1 MRIKHVQSG
10 VSRVIAVLTAGTLVM
25 LPLAGTAAA
34 QQPAHQQQPAQP
46 KVLRVALTTGI
57 DHLNP
62 FTASLAA
69 STQVGRFI
77 YEFLTIPSA
86 DKAEASPALAESW
99 TTSPD
104 KLTWTFK
111 IRQNA
116 KWTDGQPVTAKDAA
130 FTFNR
135 MLTDETARTANG
147 NYVAN
152 FQTVT
157 APDDSTLVIK
167 TKAVQSSMALLDVP
181 IVPEHVWAPIKD
193 LNDPK
198 TDDLSV
204 VGVSDGP
211 YQLTEY
217 KQNEY
222 LKFKANKDY
231 WRGAPKVDELQLL
244 IFKDV
249 ESAVNALKQG
259 EVDVINRLTP
269 TQFDALQGQPNIAT
283 NKAPG
288 RRYNEINLNFG
299 VENNENKPIGNGNP
313 ALKDI
318 RLRKAIVQAIDP
330 KTIVD
335 KVMGG
340 YGQLGGGVIP
350 PIYSTYHWDP
360 PAGEATKFDIA
371 AANTALDQAGYV
383 KGKDGVRVAPG
394 GARLELRLTGHAN
407 RPFDQRTAQYVS
419 GWLHDIGISVK
430 QELVSDEELND
441 RTNAGNYDLAI
452 SGYATNPDPDY
463 ALALHTCAGRPNA
476 EGKGATTDTFFCDQQ
491 YDALYAQQLTTTDP
505 ATRAGY
511 VKQAQA
517 RLYSQAVNVVL
528 DYDNSLEAY
537 RSDKFSSFTKQPQ
550 PDGAILEQTG
560 YWGVYGAVPAGAEAA
575 ADSGGSNTVLW
586 IVIGVVVVIVL
597 VGGGVLIGRRGK
609 SADDRE

>member
-1 MRIKHVQSG
+1 MKHVQSR
-10 VSRVIAVLTAGTLVM
+10 VSRVIAVLTAGTLAM

-34 QQPAHQQQPAQP
+34 QQQVHQQQPAQP

-135 MLTDETARTANG
+135 MLSDETARTANG

-152 FQTVT
+152 FQSVT
-157 APDDSTLVIK
+157 APDAGTLVIK
-167 TKAVQSSMALLDVP
+167 TKAVQSSMDLLDVP

-204 VGVSDGP
+204 IGVSDGP

-299 VENNENKPIGNGNP
+299 VENNQNQPIGNGNP
-313 ALKDI
+313 VLKDL
-318 RLRKAIVQAIDP
+318 RLRKAIAQAIDP

-350 PIYSTYHWDP
+350 PIYSAYHWDP
-360 PAGEATKFDIA
+360 PANEAMKFDIA

-383 KGKDGVRVAPG
+383 KGQDGIRVAPG

-476 EGKGATTDTFFCDQQ
+476 EGKGATTDTFFCDPQ
-491 YDALYAQQLTTTDP
+491 YDALYAKQLTETDP

-537 RSDKFSSFTKQPQ
+537 RSDKFSSFEKQPQ
-550 PDGAILEQTG
+550 PDGSILEQTG
-560 YWGVYGAVPAGAEAA
+560 YWGVYGAVPAGSEAA
-575 ADSGGSNTVLW
+575 AGDSGGSNTVLW
-586 IVIGVVVVIVL
+586 IVIGVVVVVVL

>member
-1 MRIKHVQSG
+1 MN
-10 VSRVIAVLTAGTLVM
+10 RVFAVLTAGTLAI

-34 QQPAHQQQPAQP
+34 QQQVHQQQPAQP

-116 KWTDGQPVTAKDAA
+116 KWTDGRPVTAKDAA

-167 TKAVQSSMALLDVP
+167 TKAVQSSMDLLDVP

-269 TQFDALQGQPNIAT
+269 TQFDALGGQPNIAT

-299 VENNENKPIGNGNP
+299 VENNQNQPIGNGNP
-313 ALKDI
+313 VLKDL
-318 RLRKAIVQAIDP
+318 RLRKAIAQAIDP
-330 KTIVD
+330 KTVVD

-350 PIYSTYHWDP
+350 PIYSAYHWDP
-360 PAGEATKFDIA
+360 SAAEATKFDIA

-383 KGKDGVRVAPG
+383 KGQDGIRVAPG

-430 QELVSDEELND
+430 QELVSDAELND

-476 EGKGATTDTFFCDQQ
+476 QGKGATTDTFFCDPQ
-491 YDALYAQQLTTTDP
+491 YDALYAKQLTETDP

-537 RSDKFSSFTKQPQ
+537 RSDKFSSFQKQPQ
-550 PDGAILEQTG
+550 PDGSILEQTG
-560 YWGVYGAVPAGAEAA
+560 YWGVYGAVPAGSEAA
-575 ADSGGSNTVLW
+575 AGDSGGSNTVLW
-586 IVIGVVVVIVL
+586 IVIGVVVVVVL

>member
-1 MRIKHVQSG
+1 MRIKHVRRG
-10 VSRVIAVLTAGTLVM
+10 VNRAIAVLAAGTM
-25 LPLAGTAAA
+25 AILPLAGTAVA
-34 QQPAHQQQPAQP
+34 QQPAQP

-111 IRQNA
+111 IRQGV
-116 KWTDGQPVTAKDAA
+116 KWSDGQPVTAKDAA
-130 FTFNR
+130 FTFQR
-135 MLTDETARTANG
+135 MLDDETARTANG

-152 FQTVT
+152 FQSVA
-157 APDDSTLVIK
+157 APDDTTLVVK
-167 TKAVQSSMALLDVP
+167 TKAVQATMDLLDVP
-181 IVPEHVWAPIKD
+181 IVPEHIWAPIKD

-222 LKFKANKDY
+222 VKFKANTSY

-244 IFKDV
+244 VFKDV
-249 ESAVNALKQG
+249 EAAVNALKQG

-269 TQFDALQGQPNIAT
+269 TQFDALAGQPNIAT

-288 RRYNEINLNFG
+288 RRYNEININFG
-299 VENNENKPIGNGNP
+299 VEDVNNKPIGNGNP
-313 ALKDI
+313 VLKDL
-318 RLRKAIVQAIDP
+318 RLRQAIAQSIDT

-340 YGQLGGGVIP
+340 YGQLGGGVVP
-350 PIYSTYHWDP
+350 PIYSAYHWDP
-360 PAGEATKFDIA
+360 APTEARKFDLA
-371 AANTALDQAGYV
+371 AANAALDQAGYT
-383 KGKDGVRVAPG
+383 KGPDGVRIAPG

-407 RPFDQRTAQYVS
+407 RAFDQRTAQYVT
-419 GWLHDIGISVK
+419 GWLQQIGISVK

-441 RTNAGNYDLAI
+441 RTTAGNYDLVI

-463 ALALHTCAGRPNA
+463 ALALHTCASRPNA
-476 EGKGATTDTFFCDQQ
+476 EGKGATTDTFFCDPT
-491 YDALYAQQLTTTDP
+491 YDGFYKQQLTNTDP

-528 DYDNSLEAY
+528 DYDNALEAY
-537 RSDKFSSFTKQPQ
+537 RSDKFSGFQTQPQ
-550 PDGAILEQTG
+550 PQGSILEQTG
-560 YWGVYGAVPAGAEAA
+560 YWGVYGAVPAGTENTAAE
-575 ADSGGSNTVLW
+575 SGGSNTVLW
-586 IVIGVVVVIVL
+586 IVLGAVVVVVL

-609 SADDRE
+609 AADDRE

>member
-1 MRIKHVQSG
+1 MKHVRRG
-10 VSRVIAVLTAGTLVM
+10 VRRLGAIGVVATLVA

-34 QQPAHQQQPAQP
+34 QQPANGNG

-62 FTASLAA
+62 FTAALAA
-69 STQVGRFI
+69 STQVGRFV
-77 YEFLTIPSA
+77 YEFLTVPSA
-86 DKAEASPALAESW
+86 DKAEAAPALAESW

-111 IRQNA
+111 IRKGA
-116 KWTDGQPVTAKDAA
+116 KWSDGQPVTAKDAA

-152 FQTVT
+152 FDSVA

-167 TKAVQSSMALLDVP
+167 TKAVQATMDLLDVP

-193 LNDPK
+193 LSDPK
-198 TDDLSV
+198 TDTIPV
-204 VGVSDGP
+204 VGVNDGP
-211 YQLTEY
+211 YRITDY

-222 LKFKANKDY
+222 VKFTANKDY

-244 IFKDV
+244 VFKDV

-269 TQFDALQGQPNIAT
+269 TQFDALEGQPDIAT

-288 RRYNEINLNFG
+288 RRYNEITMNFG

-313 ALKDI
+313 VLKD
-318 RLRKAIVQAIDP
+318 LRVRDAIARSIDT

-350 PIYSTYHWDP
+350 PIYQAYHWDP
-360 PAGEATKFDIA
+360 DPA
-371 AANTALDQAGYV
+371 AARTFDLGAANAALDAAGYR
-383 KGKDGVRVAPG
+383 KGGDGVRTGPG

-407 RPFDQRTAQYVS
+407 RAFDQRVAQYVS

-430 QELVSDEELND
+430 QELVSDDELND

-463 ALALHTCAGRPNA
+463 ALALHTCAARPNA
-476 EGKGATTDTFFCDQQ
+476 QVKGGTTDTFFCDPQ
-491 YDALYAQQLTTTDP
+491 YEQLYAKQLTETDP
-505 ATRAGY
+505 AVRAGY
-511 VKQAQA
+511 AKQAQA

-528 DYDNSLEAY
+528 DYDNALEAY
-537 RSDKFSSFTKQPQ
+537 RSDHFSSFAKQPQ

-560 YWGVYGAVPAGAEAA
+560 YWGVYGAVPADASAA
-575 ADSGGSNTVLW
+575 SGDSGGSNTVVW
-586 IVIGVVVVIVL
+586 IVVGAVVAVAL
-597 VGGGVLIGRRGK
+597 VGGGIAIGRRRGV
-609 SADDRE
+609 SVDDRE

>member
-1 MRIKHVQSG
+1 M
-10 VSRVIAVLTAGTLVM
+10 AV

-34 QQPAHQQQPAQP
+34 QQPPQP

-86 DKAEASPALAESW
+86 EKAEAAPALAESW

-111 IRQNA
+111 IRQGV
-116 KWTDGQPVTAKDAA
+116 KWSDGQPVTAKDAA
-130 FTFNR
+130 FTFQR
-135 MLTDETARTANG
+135 MLDDETARTANG

-152 FQTVT
+152 FQSVS
-157 APDDSTLVIK
+157 APDDTTLVIK
-167 TKAVQSSMALLDVP
+167 TKAVQATMDLLDVP
-181 IVPEHVWAPIKD
+181 IVPEHIWAPIKD
-193 LNDPK
+193 LTDPK

-211 YQLTEY
+211 FQLTDY

-222 LKFKANKDY
+222 VKFKANKSY

-244 IFKDV
+244 VFKDV
-249 ESAVNALKQG
+249 EAAVNALKQG

-269 TQFDALQGQPNIAT
+269 TQFDALKGQPDIAT

-299 VENNENKPIGNGNP
+299 VEDVTNKPIGNGNP
-313 ALKDI
+313 ALKD
-318 RLRKAIVQAIDP
+318 LRVRQAIAEAIDP

-340 YGQLGGGVIP
+340 YGQLGGGVVP

-360 PAGEATKFDIA
+360 APGEARKFDPA
-371 AANTALDQAGYV
+371 AANKLLDEAGYRR
-383 KGKDGVRVAPG
+383 GADGIRVAPG

-407 RPFDQRTAQYVS
+407 RAFDQRTAQYVS
-419 GWLHDIGISVK
+419 GWLHDIGIAVK
-430 QELVSDEELND
+430 QDLVSDEELND
-441 RTNAGNYDLAI
+441 RTTAGNYDLAI

-463 ALALHTCAGRPNA
+463 ALALHTCAARPNA
-476 EGKGATTDTFFCDQQ
+476 EGKGATTDTFFCDPQ
-491 YDALYAQQLTTTDP
+491 YDALYEKQLTDTDP

-517 RLYSQAVNVVL
+517 RLYSQAVNIVL
-528 DYDNSLEAY
+528 DYDNALEAY
-537 RSDKFSSFTKQPQ
+537 RSDKFSGFEKQPE

-560 YWGVYGAVPAGAEAA
+560 YWGVYGAVPAGTETAA
-575 ADSGGSNTVLW
+575 ASDSSTGNVVLW
-586 IVIGVVVVIVL
+586 VVIGVVVVVVL
-597 VGGGVLIGRRGK
+597 VGGGIVIGRRGK

>member
-1 MRIKHVQSG
+1 MRIKHVRRG
-10 VSRVIAVLTAGTLVM
+10 VNRAIAVLAAGTM
-25 LPLAGTAAA
+25 AILPLAGTAAA
-34 QQPAHQQQPAQP
+34 QQPAQP

-86 DKAEASPALAESW
+86 DKAEAAPALAESW

-111 IRQNA
+111 IRRGV
-116 KWTDGQPVTAKDAA
+116 KWSDGQPVTAKDAA
-130 FTFNR
+130 FTFQR
-135 MLTDETARTANG
+135 MLDDETARTANG

-152 FQTVT
+152 FQSVA
-157 APDDSTLVIK
+157 APDDTTLVIK
-167 TKAVQSSMALLDVP
+167 TKAVQATMDLLDVP
-181 IVPEHVWAPIKD
+181 IVPEHIWAPIKD

-222 LKFKANKDY
+222 VKFKANTSY

-244 IFKDV
+244 VFKDV
-249 ESAVNALKQG
+249 EAAVNALKQG

-269 TQFDALQGQPNIAT
+269 TQFDALKGQPNIAT
-283 NKAPG
+283 NQAPG
-288 RRYNEINLNFG
+288 RRYNEININFG
-299 VENNENKPIGNGNP
+299 VEDVDNKPIGNGNP
-313 ALKDI
+313 VLKDLK
-318 RLRKAIVQAIDP
+318 LRQAIAQSIDT

-350 PIYSTYHWDP
+350 PIYSAYHWDP
-360 PAGEATKFDIA
+360 TPAEARKFDLA
-371 AANTALDQAGYV
+371 AANKTLDDAGYR
-383 KGKDGVRVAPG
+383 KGADGIRVAPG

-407 RPFDQRTAQYVS
+407 RAFDQRTAQYVA
-419 GWLHDIGISVK
+419 GWLQQIGISVK

-441 RTNAGNYDLAI
+441 RTTAGNYDLAI

-463 ALALHTCAGRPNA
+463 ALALHTCAARPNA
-476 EGKGATTDTFFCDQQ
+476 EGKGATTDTFFCDPA
-491 YDALYAQQLTTTDP
+491 YDGFYKQQLTDTDP

-528 DYDNSLEAY
+528 DYDNALEAY
-537 RSDKFSSFTKQPQ
+537 RSDKFSGFQTQPQ
-550 PDGAILEQTG
+550 PQGSILEQTG
-560 YWGVYGAVPAGAEAA
+560 YWGVYGAVPAGSDTAA
-575 ADSGGSNTVLW
+575 ADAGGSNTVLW
-586 IVIGVVVVIVL
+586 IVLGVVVVVVL
-597 VGGGVLIGRRGK
+597 VGGGIMIGRRGK
-609 SADDRE
+609 AADDRE

>member
-1 MRIKHVQSG
+1 MRRGMRRVFAIG
-10 VSRVIAVLTAGTLVM
+10 VAATLAV

-34 QQPAHQQQPAQP
+34 QQQNQP

-62 FTASLAA
+62 FTAALAA
-69 STQVGRFI
+69 STQVGRFV

-86 DKAEASPALAESW
+86 DKAEAAPALAESW

-111 IRQNA
+111 IRRNA
-116 KWTDGQPVTAKDAA
+116 KWSDGKPVTAKDAA

-152 FQTVT
+152 FDTVS
-157 APDDSTLVIK
+157 APDDTTLVIK
-167 TKAVQSSMALLDVP
+167 TKTVQATMDLLDVP

-193 LNDPK
+193 LTDPK
-198 TDDLSV
+198 TDTV
-204 VGVSDGP
+204 AVAGVGDGP

-222 LKFKANKDY
+222 VKFKANKDY
-231 WRGAPKVDELQLL
+231 WRGAPQVDELQLL
-244 IFKDV
+244 VFKDV

-269 TQFDALQGQPNIAT
+269 TQFDALEGQPDIAT

-288 RRYNEINLNFG
+288 RRYNEITMNFG
-299 VENNENKPIGNGNP
+299 VQNNENQPIGNGNP
-313 ALKDI
+313 VLKD
-318 RLRKAIVQAIDP
+318 LRMRQAIARAIDSQ
-330 KTIVD
+330 TIVD
-335 KVMGG
+335 KVMSG
-340 YGQLGGGVIP
+340 YGQLGGGVVP
-350 PIYSTYHWDP
+350 PIYRNYHWDP
-360 PAGEATKFDIA
+360 ARGEARTFDLA
-371 AANTALDQAGYV
+371 AANQALDQAGYR
-383 KGKDGVRVAPG
+383 KGGDGLRTGPG

-407 RPFDQRTAQYVS
+407 RGFDQRVAQYVS
-419 GWLHDIGISVK
+419 GWLRDIGISVK

-463 ALALHTCAGRPNA
+463 ALALHTCAARPNA
-476 EGKGATTDTFFCDQQ
+476 QGKGGTTDTFFCDPQ
-491 YDALYAQQLTTTDP
+491 YDQLYAKQLAETDP
-505 ATRAGY
+505 AVRAGY

-517 RLYSQAVNVVL
+517 RLYSQAVNVVV
-528 DYDNSLEAY
+528 DYDNALEAY
-537 RSDKFSSFTKQPQ
+537 RSDHFSSFQKQPQ

-560 YWGVYGAVPAGAEAA
+560 YWGVYGAVPADASAA
-575 ADSGGSNTVLW
+575 ADDGGSNTVVW
-586 IVIGVVVVIVL
+586 IVVGAVVAVAL
-597 VGGGVLIGRRGK
+597 VGGGIAIGRRRAVP
-609 SADDRE
+609 ADDRE

>member
-1 MRIKHVQSG
+1 M
-10 VSRVIAVLTAGTLVM
+10 AV
-25 LPLAGTAAA
+25 LPLAGTAVA
-34 QQPAHQQQPAQP
+34 QQPAQP

-111 IRQNA
+111 IRQGV
-116 KWTDGQPVTAKDAA
+116 KWSDGQPVTAKDAA
-130 FTFNR
+130 FTFQR
-135 MLTDETARTANG
+135 MLDDETARTANG

-152 FQTVT
+152 FQSVS
-157 APDDSTLVIK
+157 APDDTTLVIK
-167 TKAVQSSMALLDVP
+167 TKAVQATMDLLDVP
-181 IVPEHVWAPIKD
+181 IVPEHIWAPIKD

-198 TDDLSV
+198 TDDLPV

-222 LKFKANKDY
+222 VKFKANKNY

-244 IFKDV
+244 VFKDV
-249 ESAVNALKQG
+249 EAAVNALKQG

-269 TQFDALQGQPNIAT
+269 TQFDALKGQPDIAT

-288 RRYNEINLNFG
+288 RRYNEININFG
-299 VENNENKPIGNGNP
+299 VEDVTNKPIGNGNP
-313 ALKDI
+313 VLKDL
-318 RLRKAIVQAIDP
+318 RLRQAIAEAIDP

-340 YGQLGGGVIP
+340 YGQLGGGVVP

-360 PAGEATKFDIA
+360 APNEARKFDVA
-371 AANTALDQAGYV
+371 AANKALDEAGYA
-383 KGKDGVRVAPG
+383 KGQDGIRVAPG

-407 RPFDQRTAQYVS
+407 RAFDQRTAQYVS

-441 RTNAGNYDLAI
+441 RTTAGNYDLVI
-452 SGYATNPDPDY
+452 SGFATNPDPDY
-463 ALALHTCAGRPNA
+463 ALALHTCAARPNA
-476 EGKGATTDTFFCDQQ
+476 EGKGATTDTFFCDPQ
-491 YDALYAQQLTTTDP
+491 YDALYEKQLTDTDP

-528 DYDNSLEAY
+528 DYDNALEAY
-537 RSDKFSSFTKQPQ
+537 RSDKFSGFQTQPQ
-550 PDGAILEQTG
+550 PSGSILEQTG
-560 YWGVYGAVPAGAEAA
+560 YWGVYGAVPAGSEVAA
-575 ADSGGSNTVLW
+575 SDAGGGSNVVLW
-586 IVIGVVVVIVL
+586 VVLGVVVVVVL
-597 VGGGVLIGRRGK
+597 VGGGIMIGRRGK

>member
-1 MRIKHVQSG
+1 M
-10 VSRVIAVLTAGTLVM
+10 IAVVTAGTLAM

-34 QQPAHQQQPAQP
+34 QQQVHQQQPAQP

-62 FTASLAA
+62 FTASLTA

-152 FQTVT
+152 FQSVT
-157 APDDSTLVIK
+157 APDAGTLVIK
-167 TKAVQSSMALLDVP
+167 TKAVQSSMDLLDVP

-204 VGVSDGP
+204 IGVSDGP

-269 TQFDALQGQPNIAT
+269 TQFDAIGGQPNIAT

-299 VENNENKPIGNGNP
+299 VENNQNQPIGNGNP
-313 ALKDI
+313 VLKDL
-318 RLRKAIVQAIDP
+318 RVRKAIAQAIDP

-350 PIYSTYHWDP
+350 PIYSAYHWDP
-360 PAGEATKFDIA
+360 PANEATKFDIA

-383 KGKDGVRVAPG
+383 KGQDGIRVAPG

-476 EGKGATTDTFFCDQQ
+476 EGKGATTDTFFCDPQ
-491 YDALYAQQLTTTDP
+491 YDALYAKQLTETDP

-537 RSDKFSSFTKQPQ
+537 RSDKFSGFTKQPQ
-550 PDGAILEQTG
+550 PDGSILEQTG
-560 YWGVYGAVPAGAEAA
+560 YWGVYGAVPAGSEVAA
-575 ADSGGSNTVLW
+575 GDSGGSNTVLW
-586 IVIGVVVVIVL
+586 IVIGVVVVVVL